1 MLERRNGHLHPRKT
15 FGVQSRLRLFCRQ
28 PFGYRHE
35 REDLNEL
42 KIDLQAYGLTERVAQ
57 LAATEPALTLARVTE
72 QHREVYQVI
81 SVAGP
86 VAAEL
91 AGKFRHA
98 AKVAADLPTVGD
110 WVLTTVVPDDQLA
123 VIQRVLPRQSVLERA
138 AVGKTGAG
146 QLIAAN
152 VDTIFI
158 CMSLNANFNGHRL
171 ERYLTMAWDSGA
183 VPVVVLTKADLCTD
197 VAEKLAAL
205 ADVTLGV
212 DVLTCSATTGD
223 GIAALQAYLTGN
235 QTVSFIG
242 SSGVGKS
249 TLINS
254 LLGHEALVTRDIRA
268 DDDKGRHTTTARELL
283 RLPSGGVVID
293 TPGMRELQ
301 VQGGDLT
308 KAFADVTALA
318 DQCKFRNCTHQTE
331 PGCAVQAAIAAGELD
346 AERLASYRKLQLEM
360 SYSDMSAREREN
372 AKIQRFFGG
381 KKEMKQARDHMQQ
394 IRRR

>member
-1 MLERRNGHLHPRKT
+1 MKT
-15 FGVQSRLRLFCRQ
+15 
-28 PFGYRHE
+28 
-35 REDLNEL
+35 DLN
-42 KIDLQAYGLTERVAQ
+42 AYGLTERIAQ
-57 LAATEPALTLARVTE
+57 LAATEPTLTLARVTE
-72 QHREVYQVI
+72 QHRETYQVI
-81 SVAGP
+81 SATGP

-91 AGKFRHA
+91 GGKFRHA
-98 AKVAADLPTVGD
+98 TKVATDLPTVGD
-110 WVLTTVVPDDQLA
+110 WVLTTVSPDDQLA
-123 VIQRVLPRQSVLERA
+123 VIQQVLPRQSVLERA

-183 VPVVVLTKADLCTD
+183 VPVVVLTKADLCAD

-212 DVLTCSATTGD
+212 DVITCSATTGAGVAD
-223 GIAALQAYLTGN
+223 LRAYVTGN

-254 LLGHEALVTRDIRA
+254 LLGRETLVTREIRT
-268 DDDKGRHTTTARELL
+268 DDKGRHTTTARELL

-308 KAFADVTALA
+308 KAFADITALVG
-318 DQCKFRNCTHQTE
+318 QCKFRNCTHQTE
-331 PGCAVQAAIAAGELD
+331 PGCAVQAAIAAGDLN
-346 AERLASYRKLQLEM
+346 AERLASYRKLELEM

-381 KKEMKQARDHMQQ
+381 KKEMKQARNHMQQ

>member
-1 MLERRNGHLHPRKT
+1 
-15 FGVQSRLRLFCRQ
+15 VQLRLRLFCRQ

-35 REDLNEL
+35 RKDLNEL
-42 KIDLQAYGLTERVAQ
+42 KNDLNAYGLTERIAQ
-57 LAATEPALTLARVTE
+57 LAATEPTLTLARVTE
-72 QHREVYQVI
+72 QHRETYQVI
-81 SVAGP
+81 SATGP
-86 VAAEL
+86 VTAEL
-91 AGKFRHA
+91 GGKFRHA
-98 AKVAADLPTVGD
+98 TKVAADLPTVGD
-110 WVLTTVVPDDQLA
+110 WVLTTGSPDNQLA
-123 VIQRVLPRQSVLERA
+123 VIQQVLPRQSVLERA

-183 VPVVVLTKADLCTD
+183 VPVVVLTKADLCAD

-205 ADVTLGV
+205 ANVTLGV
-212 DVLTCSATTGD
+212 DVVTCSATTGAGVAD
-223 GIAALQAYLTGN
+223 LRAYVTGN

-254 LLGHEALVTRDIRA
+254 LLGHETLVTREIRA

-308 KAFADVTALA
+308 KAFADITALA
-318 DQCKFRNCTHQTE
+318 GQCKFRNCTHQTE
-331 PGCAVQAAIAAGELD
+331 PGCAVQAAIAAGDLD